1 MNLRVTE
8 LEDTLK
14 NHLPLGKMGVLFLFY
29 PQMGVPSLGIEWR
42 HSWEPLLDFIPVDI
56 QVTVTV
62 SLSCVTALPWGIF
75 SYLLLHA
82 EMLAKQLAHH
92 LVTVR
97 CQ

>member
-14 NHLPLGKMGVLFLFY
+14 NHLPLGKMGVLFLK
-29 PQMGVPSLGIEWR
+29 SLGIEWR

-62 SLSCVTALPWGIF
+62 SLSCVTALPQGIF